1 MVFVLLQVTCCV
13 LSVYS
18 LSMYSICDIRYIMK
32 FIHGF
37 DSAVTGIT

>member
-13 LSVYS
+13 PSIYS
-18 LSMYSICDIRYIMK
+18 LSIYSICDICYIMK

-37 DSAVTGIT
+37 DIAVTGIM